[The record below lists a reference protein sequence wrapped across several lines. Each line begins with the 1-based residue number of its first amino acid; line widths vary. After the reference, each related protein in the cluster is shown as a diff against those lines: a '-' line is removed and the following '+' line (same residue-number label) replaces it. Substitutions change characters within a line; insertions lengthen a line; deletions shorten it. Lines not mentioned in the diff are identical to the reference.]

1 MQGYPNSAEAV
12 VAYMRGAFD
21 SYPEQEQFWVLF
33 LNRRNVIK
41 GRMMITLG
49 TLSSTMCAPRE
60 VFRAAVLASAASI
73 IVVHNHPSGDPA
85 PSSAD
90 VSITRALSQAGTV
103 MDIQIMDHVIIGDRS
118 GDPTGVGFY
127 SFRNAGLL

>member
-1 MQGYPNSAEAV
+1 MKTKVYEGTIRWTLMEEVDVQGYPNSAEAV

-73 IVVHNHPSGDPA
+73 IVVHNLCAASHRLCYVARRAMCSDRLVSGLFSLCA
-85 PSSAD
+85 
-90 VSITRALSQAGTV
+90 AG
-103 MDIQIMDHVIIGDRS
+103 
-118 GDPTGVGFY
+118 
-127 SFRNAGLL
+127 

>member
-1 MQGYPNSAEAV
+1 MRHNAAYAV
-12 VAYMRGAFD
+12 CG
-21 SYPEQEQFWVLF
+21 
-33 LNRRNVIK
+33 I
-41 GRMMITLG
+41 
-49 TLSSTMCAPRE
+49 
-60 VFRAAVLASAASI
+60 
-73 IVVHNHPSGDPA
+73 SGDPA